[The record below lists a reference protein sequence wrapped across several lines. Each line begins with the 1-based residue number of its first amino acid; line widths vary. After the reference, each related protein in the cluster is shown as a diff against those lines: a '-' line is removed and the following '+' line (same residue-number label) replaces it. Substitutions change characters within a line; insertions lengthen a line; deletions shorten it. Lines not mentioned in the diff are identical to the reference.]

1 MAQGKR
7 LEQEDAMSAT
17 REENVA
23 TDLTGEQSLA
33 LDREEA
39 RRELAR
45 AAAAGDVT
53 LGEYAERAP
62 AVEQPR
68 QRHRDSGRCRAD
80 RGAGC
85 VSSAIRLLVARR
97 QR

>member
-1 MAQGKR
+1 
-7 LEQEDAMSAT
+7 MSAT

-45 AAAAGDVT
+45 AAAAGGVT
-53 LGEYAERAP
+53 LGEYAERAQ
-62 AVEQPR
+62 AVEQAT
-68 QRHRDSGRCRAD
+68 SE
-80 RGAGC
+80 
-85 VSSAIRLLVARR
+85 SSRFWAVPS
-97 QR
+97 

>member
-1 MAQGKR
+1 
-7 LEQEDAMSAT
+7 MSAT

-45 AAAAGDVT
+45 AGTEAAPEASRHHQIT
-53 LGEYAERAP
+53 PGE
-62 AVEQPR
+62 
-68 QRHRDSGRCRAD
+68 DD
-80 RGAGC
+80 RRLTATPI
-85 VSSAIRLLVARR
+85 SSLQSALEA
-97 QR
+97 